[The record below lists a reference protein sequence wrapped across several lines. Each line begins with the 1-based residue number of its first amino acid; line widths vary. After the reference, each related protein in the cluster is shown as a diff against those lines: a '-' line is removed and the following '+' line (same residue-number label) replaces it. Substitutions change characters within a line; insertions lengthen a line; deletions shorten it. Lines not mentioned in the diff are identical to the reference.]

1 MIANSNPNMTAG
13 MLRAEVDHWRGSD
26 APAEFLV
33 LIDPR
38 DNPLLTLLQVAKL
51 HAADA
56 LEPGCDYTFGTVEDA
71 STRYMA
77 FTYSG
82 SRDAFWH
89 GLTLVTEQVIGE
101 AEELIDERSPSHRA
115 FARMLM
121 SYGLPP
127 LEVLPP
133 VATDSG
139 GHVLVDAEW
148 DELA

>member
-13 MLRAEVDHWRGSD
+13 MLRAEIDYWRDSD

-38 DNPLLTLLQVAKL
+38 DNPLLTLLQIAKL
-51 HAADA
+51 LAAGA
-56 LEPGCDYTFGTVEDA
+56 IEPGSDYTFGTVEDT

-82 SRDAFWH
+82 SRDSFWH
-89 GLTLVTEQVIGE
+89 GLTLVTEQVIME
-101 AEELIDERSPSHRA
+101 AEELIDERSPNQRS

-133 VATDSG
+133 VAMND

>member
-13 MLRAEVDHWRGSD
+13 MLRTEVDHWRNTD

-71 STRYMA
+71 STRYIA

-82 SRDAFWH
+82 SRDDFWR
-89 GLTLVTEQVIGE
+89 GLTLVTGQVIVE
-101 AEELIDERSPSHRA
+101 AQELIDDRSPSHRA

-127 LEVLPP
+127 VEVLPP
-133 VATDSG
+133 VAIDSD